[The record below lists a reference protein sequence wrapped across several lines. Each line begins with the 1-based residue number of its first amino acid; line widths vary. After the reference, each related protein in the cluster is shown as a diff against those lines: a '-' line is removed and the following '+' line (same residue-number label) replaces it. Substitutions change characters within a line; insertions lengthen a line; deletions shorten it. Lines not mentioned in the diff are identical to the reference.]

1 MPVPCAL
8 QEEKAKS
15 DSLRE
20 KSDKNIGSHTAA
32 ESKDGDLVPPAGATV
47 SGKAAK
53 WGEDGRVDLTLRAQ
67 LTNRVKNSAG
77 LSRLPSDTAGSRGS
91 PANPEE
97 ELGGQNGGDKDT
109 GRHQDRGQGM
119 QRQQNAGT
127 SKYGKLAQTAEGE
140 ETATESPARNGEEE
154 RTGAEPE
161 AEAFKEAEPAE
172 GTTGKETQ
180 TGQRPAEEDPREN
193 SETGPTVPPKS
204 SSSLL
209 LTAKLP
215 QARPTKGSSSLQL
228 TARLPQARRSQLNET
243 DENRANRVEKAGRPF
258 LIVRLVVTPAN
269 YSVAELLTGGAES
282 PPSPQQRPDT
292 LAHPRR
298 HGDSS
303 RARAGQEDVVVGTPG
318 QLSARWGGDGSGRR
332 GRVFVKPTLT
342 LRKSG
347 IPARVSG
354 SVRTPALSAEK
365 ARLPLKKG
373 GKQTIGLGR
382 TRNEYLTGDRVPE
395 VTSKGTGV
403 LPLAQRPLRISVKKT
418 AVLSDPEQ
426 TSSERKYPPIRGNS
440 NADLKISAHDERGGN
455 PSNANERKGQSLEDG
470 SGVRLRVSLT
480 TSAKRP
486 DKSPANPSQKS
497 AVILRQPTYISTSG
511 ENTAQSPDQPPAKA
525 SQKPTETR
533 NKPAYSSNG
542 VDAAQSLVGSS
553 ANSSG
558 REWDEV
564 KKQPTHLSTNG
575 SGRAHSPDQQP
586 APSSGKATETE
597 KEPTEL
603 PVSGDGGEA
612 GASQDVQP
620 SSQRGEAAFLA
631 ERSGSPEV
639 GTAALKGHVHVPVTP
654 QRELQG
660 TVANAR
666 GDVSVSASQEA
677 AHTQGGVST
686 VGPSDFRPDDS
697 PDTASSAGA
706 ESKARTTS
714 DNAGQVQ
721 KVGSSAGKVLSTSGA
736 AGSRRKQV
744 SASKGEA
751 RIMGTDVSNLE
762 QPLGV
767 TAEGDSSQLNKGM
780 GPTQSDESG
789 QAETSTDA
797 EAYKPVDHASKG
809 SSGRKSPKARTHQNS
824 DDKPPDIVTE
834 SKLSGNATNF
844 FTSNAGTIGSGEIP
858 PFSASTGKGAR
869 SNSTKN
875 TGSADDGNAPTP
887 TTTRAKVQGNPPLQ
901 TPSDTGTA
909 PASKGPSMTGGSV
922 NSTRWKESESTA
934 RGTAAAR
941 PAPGPVRQAER
952 AASNSR
958 APFNA
963 SVAKTTPSN
972 TWEHS
977 AEKKS
982 PEAEASARATF
993 SESSAVGKKEEQVD
1007 VSNAADSRAHIRG
1020 TNRRKWVAGV
1030 QAQHRQHTPISATH
1044 ANQSLAG
1051 GERSRRPAGPSY
1063 IEGVAKRGP
1072 PPTEAADTGTGSD
1085 AASEGRDLNRE
1096 PPAPLPL
1103 RADPLPL
1110 RAGEGREGMRRK
1122 RDTTLPP
1129 GQIVAELS
1137 PILMQSKQVRFVI
1150 GDGQTYSGFRN
1161 SPLSPE
1167 GRYNVYLVANS
1178 QVEKV
1183 LFSVSDP
1190 LVVRCVA

>member
-1 MPVPCAL
+1 M

-15 DSLRE
+15 DSLKE

-32 ESKDGDLVPPAGATV
+32 ESKDGDLVPPAGATL

-77 LSRLPSDTAGSRGS
+77 LSRLPSDPAGSRGS
-91 PANPEE
+91 PAISEE
-97 ELGGQNGGDKDT
+97 ELGGQNGRDKDT

-154 RTGAEPE
+154 RTGSEPE

-172 GTTGKETQ
+172 RTTGKETQ
-180 TGQRPAEEDPREN
+180 TGRGPAEEDPGEN
-193 SETGPTVPPKS
+193 SETGPTVPPKG

-209 LTAKLP
+209 LTARLP
-215 QARPTKGSSSLQL
+215 QARPTKDSGSLQL
-228 TARLPQARRSQLNET
+228 IAKLPQARRSQLNET
-243 DENRANRVEKAGRPF
+243 DENRADRVEKAGRPF
-258 LIVRLVVTPAN
+258 LIVRRVVTPAN
-269 YSVAELLTGGAES
+269 YSVAELLTGCAES
-282 PPSPQQRPDT
+282 PPSPQPRPDT

-303 RARAGQEDVVVGTPG
+303 RARAGQVDVVAGTPG
-318 QLSARWGGDGSGRR
+318 QLSASWGGDGTGRR

-342 LRKSG
+342 VKKSG

-354 SVRTPALSAEK
+354 NVRTPALSAEK

-373 GKQTIGLGR
+373 RKQTIGLGR

-403 LPLAQRPLRISVKKT
+403 LPLAQGPLRISVKKT
-418 AVLSDPEQ
+418 ALLSDPEQ

-470 SGVRLRVSLT
+470 SGVRLRMSVT

-486 DKSPANPSQKS
+486 DKSPAKPSQKS

-511 ENTAQSPDQPPAKA
+511 ENTAQGPDQPPAKA

-533 NKPAYSSNG
+533 SKPAYSSNG
-542 VDAAQSLVGSS
+542 VDAAQSLVGSA
-553 ANSSG
+553 ANPSG

-586 APSSGKATETE
+586 APSSGKATEME

-620 SSQRGEAAFLA
+620 SSQRGEAAFVA
-631 ERSGSPEV
+631 ERSGPSEV

-654 QRELQG
+654 QPELQG

-666 GDVSVSASQEA
+666 ADVSVGASQEA

-706 ESKARTTS
+706 ESKARTVS

-721 KVGSSAGKVLSTSGA
+721 NVGSSAGRVSSTSGA

-797 EAYKPVDHASKG
+797 GAYKPVDHASKG
-809 SSGRKSPKARTHQNS
+809 SSGRKSPKARTHENS

-844 FTSNAGTIGSGEIP
+844 FTSNAGTNGSGEIP

-887 TTTRAKVQGNPPLQ
+887 TTARAKVQGNPPLQ

-909 PASKGPSMTGGSV
+909 PASKGGSV

-934 RGTAAAR
+934 RRTAAAR
-941 PAPGPVRQAER
+941 PAPGPVRQKAEK

-958 APFNA
+958 APFHA

-972 TWEHS
+972 TWELS

-982 PEAEASARATF
+982 PEAEASATRKAF
-993 SESSAVGKKEEQVD
+993 SESSAVGKEEEQVD

-1051 GERSRRPAGPSY
+1051 SERSRRPAGPSA
-1063 IEGVAKRGP
+1063 IEGVAKSGP
-1072 PPTEAADTGTGSD
+1072 PTTEAADTGTGSD
-1085 AASEGRDLNRE
+1085 AASEGRDLHRE

-1103 RADPLPL
+1103 RAAPLRL

-1137 PILMQSKQVRFVI
+1137 PILMQPKQMRFVV